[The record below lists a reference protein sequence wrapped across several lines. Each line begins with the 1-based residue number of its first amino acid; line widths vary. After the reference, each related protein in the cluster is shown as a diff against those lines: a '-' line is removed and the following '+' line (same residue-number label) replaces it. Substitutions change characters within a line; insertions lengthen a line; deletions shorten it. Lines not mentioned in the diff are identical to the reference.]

1 MCAQDRLC
9 FVDGSREF
17 CGFEAHHVA
26 CAALVCPIMLSRKF
40 PPPSPPHVRRMR
52 CLILPRIRSRTEI
65 HLAMIPVVATTLR

>member
-40 PPPSPPHVRRMR
+40 PPPPTCEGCNV

-65 HLAMIPVVATTLR
+65 HPAMIPVVATTLR